1 MQKKLMQL
9 ENNICQLTHAY
20 YDLVVVQQRY
30 KVDNIFL
37 KKKLEEKDTVIKAFK
52 DKVKDLEDQNRELEE
67 QSTEDDNFKN
77 MREHRKLAK

>member
-1 MQKKLMQL
+1 MQKKLVQL

-37 KKKLEEKDTVIKAFK
+37 KKNLEEKDILLRIQK
-52 DKVKDLEDQNRELEE
+52 DKIKELEDQNR
-67 QSTEDDNFKN
+67 
-77 MREHRKLAK
+77 